1 MSKKISKEN
10 IDEAQIAKWKDAFSG
25 VYKYAS
31 SDGKVAY
38 FRTPERSEIEAANS
52 VAATKPLESNAI
64 LAKATFL
71 GGDEEIITVDKYFFG
86 LSGHLKNIIKRV
98 EGELTEL

>member
-1 MSKKISKEN
+1 MSKKVSKEN
-10 IDEAQIAKWKDAFSG
+10 IDDAQIAKWKQEHSSVF
-25 VYKYAS
+25 KYIS
-31 SDGKVAY
+31 EDGKEAY

-52 VAATKPLESNAI
+52 VAAEKPIQSNAI

-71 GGDEEIITVDKYFFG
+71 GGDEEVINVDKYFFG
-86 LSGHLKNIIKRV
+86 LSTHLKKIIKKV